1 MNTNSRTDQLNK
13 IKWLSDNHADLLDAN
28 KSPYIPTYGDITELN
43 TCRLIMDSVGK
54 DLLAEIA
61 EDTIDLLD
69 TSVAIYEANGDY
81 AFGMFSSGWCQ
92 YLDLAS
98 RQLCKTNDNQKALVC
113 GKWLCHENCWND
125 SAKVAI
131 ESGCSTDIKCV
142 GGICLYCEPI
152 YSAGR
157 VIGAINIGYGNP
169 PNDYEQLKQ
178 VAKKFEVDM
187 EELVK
192 IGGTYQ
198 SRPQY
203 IIDLAKKR
211 LKAWARLIGDTVE
224 KEEAKRKLKE
234 AQKRNQALLDH
245 SPVCHKIVD
254 LDFNLKYMSAN
265 GFKMLKLDYNAEVYG
280 KPYPFEFF
288 PETFQKAMTEKLK
301 HVKKTGE
308 IVVLE
313 APAKD
318 IEGNEVWLESSLIPI
333 FDDDGR
339 IDYITVVSAN
349 ITQRKK
355 HEKEKKRFE
364 EQLRQSQKMEAIG
377 TLAGG
382 IAHDFNNMLG
392 IITGNISYVLSRLNK
407 DDELYEVLT
416 DIQESS
422 KQAQGL
428 TNQLLTFSKGGAPV
442 KKVADINK
450 IIRDAAIFSIRG
462 AASKCIFNLSEDLW
476 PVEVDEGQ
484 INQVVNNLVINANQ
498 AMPNGGAIAICTEN
512 VTIESESGIPLPSG
526 RYVKIV
532 IEDQGIGIPEK
543 HLLNIFE
550 PYFTTKQKGSG
561 LGLTTTYSIIKKHE
575 GYITVYSEIEKGT
588 VFNIYLPTSLNDFKE
603 PKDQKEAKHKGQGKI
618 LVMDDQEPILKM
630 VGRMLKSMGYKTA
643 FSADGSQAI
652 KMYKKAQTTEDAFDA
667 VILDLTVPGGM
678 GGLKTIIELLKIDSN
693 VKAIASSGYSNDPIM
708 SNYEDYGF
716 CGIVPKPYTKSQL
729 AEILNNI
736 FAEK

>member
-1 MNTNSRTDQLNK
+1 
-13 IKWLSDNHADLLDAN
+13 
-28 KSPYIPTYGDITELN
+28 
-43 TCRLIMDSVGK
+43 
-54 DLLAEIA
+54 
-61 EDTIDLLD
+61 
-69 TSVAIYEANGDY
+69 
-81 AFGMFSSGWCQ
+81 
-92 YLDLAS
+92 
-98 RQLCKTNDNQKALVC
+98 
-113 GKWLCHENCWND
+113 
-125 SAKVAI
+125 
-131 ESGCSTDIKCV
+131 
-142 GGICLYCEPI
+142 
-152 YSAGR
+152 
-157 VIGAINIGYGNP
+157 
-169 PNDYEQLKQ
+169 
-178 VAKKFEVDM
+178 
-187 EELVK
+187 
-192 IGGTYQ
+192 
-198 SRPQY
+198 
-203 IIDLAKKR
+203 
-211 LKAWARLIGDTVE
+211 
-224 KEEAKRKLKE
+224 
-234 AQKRNQALLDH
+234 
-245 SPVCHKIVD
+245 
-254 LDFNLKYMSAN
+254 
-265 GFKMLKLDYNAEVYG
+265 
-280 KPYPFEFF
+280 
-288 PETFQKAMTEKLK
+288 
-301 HVKKTGE
+301 
-308 IVVLE
+308 
-313 APAKD
+313 
-318 IEGNEVWLESSLIPI
+318 
-333 FDDDGR
+333 
-339 IDYITVVSAN
+339 
-349 ITQRKK
+349 
-355 HEKEKKRFE
+355 
-364 EQLRQSQKMEAIG
+364 MEAIG